1 MYRQLKLTKRLS
13 VSLSNFRKTSK
24 NTHKAYS
31 NGFYKN
37 TDNINEFDMY
47 FFILG
52 LYRVII
58 TIKHKNPT
66 GCCSS

>member
-1 MYRQLKLTKRLS
+1 MYKDFKLTKRVKVAINKFKKS
-13 VSLSNFRKTSK
+13 SK

-37 TDNINEFDMY
+37 TDDINEFDSY

-52 LYRVII
+52 LYRIIVI
-58 TIKHKNPT
+58 IKHKNPS
-66 GCCSS
+66 GICSA